1 MSIYLRKKKFANGK
15 TSLYLDIYQN
25 GKRHYE
31 FLNLYL
37 SKNRQQNKE
46 LLSLAE
52 SVRSKRE
59 LEIKH
64 DHFGFIPTF
73 KAKGYFVIYFEE
85 LKKNK
90 TQE

>member
-1 MSIYLRKKKFANGK
+1 
-15 TSLYLDIYQN
+15 
-25 GKRHYE
+25 
-31 FLNLYL
+31 
-37 SKNRQQNKE
+37 
-46 LLSLAE
+46 LAE